1 MIYVCSDIH
10 GYYDSFL
17 EFIHYVNFK
26 QEDTL
31 YIIGD
36 VLDRG
41 SMSIPLIRDIM
52 QRDNVV
58 LLKGNHEAML
68 LPILD
73 DLTYKTK
80 EEQEEII
87 QDELAIEQIGQEDTL
102 RDFCKLNT
110 EEQNEI
116 ISFINQLPI
125 YEELEV
131 NGINYI
137 LVHAGLPDF
146 EDAPIEYYEESDLL
160 FGTHDFEINH
170 YDDNT
175 KIVVGHVPTKF
186 IRGAEPH
193 KIYHINDTIAIDCGC
208 GFGGELGVLCLNT
221 MEEMYF

>member
-17 EFIHYVNFK
+17 EFIHYVHFK

-58 LLKGNHEAML
+58 LLKGNHEVML

-80 EEQEEII
+80 EE
-87 QDELAIEQIGQEDTL
+87 
-102 RDFCKLNT
+102 
-110 EEQNEI
+110 
-116 ISFINQLPI
+116 
-125 YEELEV
+125 
-131 NGINYI
+131 
-137 LVHAGLPDF
+137 
-146 EDAPIEYYEESDLL
+146 
-160 FGTHDFEINH
+160 
-170 YDDNT
+170 
-175 KIVVGHVPTKF
+175 
-186 IRGAEPH
+186 
-193 KIYHINDTIAIDCGC
+193 
-208 GFGGELGVLCLNT
+208 
-221 MEEMYF
+221 